1 MGQVINTNMPSLSA
15 QRALHT
21 SQSDVQTALSRL
33 SSGLRING
41 AKDDAAG
48 LAISERFNSQ
58 IKGLNQA
65 VRNAND
71 AISLSQTAESALA
84 GTTDL
89 LQRARELAVQ
99 SANAT
104 NSSTDRTAL
113 QAEVT
118 QLVAEIDRIAATT
131 SFNGLKLLDGNFTN
145 KQFQVGAMAN
155 ETVGV
160 SIANAQASALGSA
173 NKVDFAAFDPEM
185 VGTVGAS
192 PTNSRVT
199 ETLTF
204 KTTPAGKT
212 TTTETVVISAGET
225 ASAIAD
231 RITSSV
237 GALTADAKTSVR
249 IGTLGTND
257 ANEAEAVTLSING
270 VSLGSIE
277 WGANDQAFGNNVG
290 AALST
295 KSALAG
301 LSYTTDSDGI
311 TIVDETGADIKVTMD
326 ALVEGATDNSD
337 EGITLEAFD
346 YDAVLSTGNQGT
358 SKSVTTVGQ
367 GAVISGDIRFTTN
380 EPTDTAFSVASS
392 SVADFTI
399 MDQSSI
405 NNPETGAITASTDK
419 VSTMSVSSISK
430 ANIAIQVI
438 DAAIASISSTRADLG
453 ATQNR
458 FDSIVSGL
466 QVASDNQ
473 SAARS
478 RIVDADF
485 ATETAKLTRGQILQ
499 QAGIAVL
506 AQANAAPQNVL
517 SLLQ

>member
-1 MGQVINTNMPSLSA
+1 MGQVINTNMPSMAA
-15 QRALHT
+15 QRALNA
-21 SQSDVQTALSRL
+21 SQGDVQTALSRL

-118 QLVAEIDRIAATT
+118 QLVAEINRIADTT
-131 SFNGLKLLDGNFTN
+131 SFNGLKLLDGNFSN

-160 SIANAQASALGSA
+160 SIKNARADALGGA
-173 NKVDFAAFDPEM
+173 NKLAFASFDAAA
-185 VGTVGAS
+185 VNGTGGAAHR
-192 PTNSRVT
+192 PA

-204 KTTPAGKT
+204 NVTPSGGNTSATTVS
-212 TTTETVVISAGET
+212 VVAGESSAAT
-225 ASAIAD
+225 AS
-231 RITSSV
+231 RITSTLSGV
-237 GALTADAKTSVR
+237 TATASTAVQIGQGTWDAATDS
-249 IGTLGTND
+249 
-257 ANEAEAVTLSING
+257 VTLSING
-270 VSLGSIE
+270 VSLGDVVV
-277 WGANDQAFGNNVG
+277 GADDTAFGT
-290 AALST
+290 ALLTAVQS

-301 LSYTTDSDGI
+301 LSASTSSDGLLLR
-311 TIVDETGADIKVTMD
+311 DASGADIKVAITTSADD
-326 ALVEGATDNSD
+326 AEGEVTVEAMETD
-337 EGITLEAFD
+337 GTITD
-346 YDAVLSTGNQGT
+346 ST
-358 SKSVTTVGQ
+358 SASVTLDAAAESTIVK
-367 GAVISGDIRFTTN
+367 GDITFTTN
-380 EPTDTAFSVASS
+380 EPTSTVYTVEGDSTLDGSVVEDLAANS
-392 SVADFTI
+392 A
-399 MDQSSI
+399 
-405 NNPETGAITASTDK
+405 ETGSVTASTDK
-419 VSTMSVSSISK
+419 VSTITIDTVTN
-430 ANIAIQVI
+430 ANLAIQVI

-485 ATETAKLTRGQILQ
+485 AQETAKLTRGQILQ

>member
-1 MGQVINTNMPSLSA
+1 MGQVINTNMPSMAA
-15 QRALHT
+15 QRALNA
-21 SQSDVQTALSRL
+21 SQGDVQTALSRL
-33 SSGLRING
+33 SSGLRINS

-104 NSSTDRTAL
+104 NSSTDRSAL

-118 QLVAEIDRIAATT
+118 QLVAEINRIADTT
-131 SFNGLKLLDGNFTN
+131 SFNGLKLLNGNFSN
-145 KQFQVGAMAN
+145 KQFQVGAQAS

-160 SIANAQASALGSA
+160 TIANARADALGGASALTFA
-173 NKVDFAAFDPEM
+173 TFDAATVDNVD
-185 VGTVGAS
+185 GTAH
-192 PTNSRVT
+192 RIA

-204 KTTPAGKT
+204 AITPTGGNTTSTAVSVVAGESSQALASRISSTVSGVTADAT
-212 TTTETVVISAGET
+212 TTTKLDIGIFAGAIDTVELA
-225 ASAIAD
+225 
-231 RITSSV
+231 
-237 GALTADAKTSVR
+237 
-249 IGTLGTND
+249 
-257 ANEAEAVTLSING
+257 ING
-270 VSLGSIE
+270 VSLGNVAV
-277 WGANDQAFGNNVG
+277 GANDTAFGVNV
-290 AALST
+290 AAAVAT

-301 LSYTTDSDGI
+301 LSVTTSAAGIFLEDS
-311 TIVDETGADIKVTMD
+311 TGADMTVKINAQSDADGQINVTAFEKDNTISDSNNLNTVQLD
-326 ALVEGATDNSD
+326 AANE
-337 EGITLEAFD
+337 
-346 YDAVLSTGNQGT
+346 STIV
-358 SKSVTTVGQ
+358 K
-367 GAVISGDIRFTTN
+367 GDITFTTN
-380 EPTDTAFSVASS
+380 EPTTTSFAVQSTATGTGSVLEDAADDTNV
-392 SVADFTI
+392 
-399 MDQSSI
+399 
-405 NNPETGAITASTDK
+405 TGVVTLSTDK
-419 VSTMSVSSISK
+419 ISTISINTVTN
-430 ANIAIQVI
+430 ANTAIQVI
-438 DAAIASISSTRADLG
+438 DAAIATISSTRADLG

-485 ATETAKLTRGQILQ
+485 AQETAKLTRGQILQ

>member
-1 MGQVINTNMPSLSA
+1 MGQVINTNMPSLAA

-104 NSSTDRTAL
+104 NSQTDRTAL

-118 QLVAEIDRIAATT
+118 QLVAEIDRIATTT
-131 SFNGLKLLDGNFTN
+131 SFNGLKLLDGNFSN

-160 SIANAQASALGSA
+160 TIANAKSSALGGAASVEFA
-173 NKVDFAAFDPEM
+173 NFEAAIATA
-185 VGTVGAS
+185 VGS
-192 PTNSRVT
+192 PAANDRVA

-204 KTTPAGKT
+204 SITPSGGNSVE
-212 TTTETVVISAGET
+212 TEVSVLAGE
-225 ASAIAD
+225 ASSAIAS
-231 RITSSV
+231 RITSTV
-237 GALTADAKTSVR
+237 DGLTATAKT
-249 IGTLGTND
+249 G
-257 ANEAEAVTLSING
+257 AQLSRSG
-270 VSLGSIE
+270 ATSI
-277 WGANDQAFGNNVG
+277 GANDTFTIEINGTSIGAIKAGADDAAFAANVS
-290 AALST
+290 AAIAT

-301 LSYTTDSDGI
+301 LTVTTSANGAQIID
-311 TIVDETGADIKVTMD
+311 TTGADINVKLTALSDGANTDNKLHVD
-326 ALVEGATDNSD
+326 ALQSDGETVSDDAEVDDTNLTAAGQNTVVSGAID
-337 EGITLEAFD
+337 
-346 YDAVLSTGNQGT
+346 
-358 SKSVTTVGQ
+358 
-367 GAVISGDIRFTTN
+367 FTTN
-380 EPTDTAFSVASS
+380 LASTTTFTVKSSNTLTGSVLNDSS
-392 SVADFTI
+392 NGSA
-399 MDQSSI
+399 
-405 NNPETGAITASTDK
+405 ETGTYTASTDK
-419 VSTMSVSSISK
+419 VSTMKIDTV
-430 ANIAIQVI
+430 ANANTAIQVI
-438 DAAIASISSTRADLG
+438 DAAIATISSTRADLG

-485 ATETAKLTRGQILQ
+485 AQETAKLTRGQILQ

>member
-1 MGQVINTNMPSLSA
+1 MGQVINTNMPSLAA
-15 QRALHT
+15 QRALNS
-21 SQSDVQTALSRL
+21 SQGDVQTALSRL
-33 SSGLRING
+33 SSGLRINS

-104 NSSTDRTAL
+104 NSSTDRAAL

-118 QLVAEIDRIAATT
+118 QLVAEIDRIATTT
-131 SFNGLKLLDGNFTN
+131 SFNGLKLLDGNFSN
-145 KQFQVGAMAN
+145 KAFQVGAMAN

-160 SIANAQASALGSA
+160 TIANAKSDALGGAAKVTFA
-173 NKVDFAAFDPEM
+173 NFDAAIA
-185 VGTVGAS
+185 TVAAS
-192 PTNSRVT
+192 PAANDRIS

-204 KTTPAGKT
+204 SLTPSGGN
-212 TTTETVVISAGET
+212 TVSTAVSVLAGE
-225 ASAIAD
+225 ASSAIAS
-231 RITSSV
+231 RITSQV
-237 GALTADAKTSVR
+237 EGLTATAKTGAQIAHAGDTGVAASDTFT
-249 IGTLGTND
+249 I
-257 ANEAEAVTLSING
+257 EING
-270 VSLGSIE
+270 TSIGAIAAGDDNAE
-277 WGANDQAFGNNVG
+277 FGANISAQIA
-290 AALST
+290 T

-301 LSYTTDSDGI
+301 LSVATSANGAQITDS
-311 TIVDETGADIKVTMD
+311 TGADINIKMTALAD
-326 ALVEGATDNSD
+326 ASDADNELKITALKSD
-337 EGITLEAFD
+337 
-346 YDAVLSTGNQGT
+346 GT
-358 SKSVTTVGQ
+358 S
-367 GAVISGDIRFTTN
+367 ASGDSELSVATLASGGQNTVVSGAIDFTTN
-380 EPTDTAFSVASS
+380 EPSTTTFAVKTSDHATGSVLNDGGLNDNAGTY
-392 SVADFTI
+392 A
-399 MDQSSI
+399 
-405 NNPETGAITASTDK
+405 ASTAK
-419 VSTMSVSSISK
+419 VSTMKIDTV
-430 ANIAIQVI
+430 ANANSAIQVI
-438 DAAIASISSTRADLG
+438 DAAIATISSTRADLG

-485 ATETAKLTRGQILQ
+485 AKETATLTRGQILQ

>member
-1 MGQVINTNMPSLSA
+1 MGQVINTNMPSLAA

-104 NSSTDRTAL
+104 NSQTDRTAL

-118 QLVAEIDRIAATT
+118 QLVAEIDRIATTT
-131 SFNGLKLLDGNFTN
+131 SFNGLKLLDGNFSN

-160 SIANAQASALGSA
+160 TIANAKSDALGGAASVTFA
-173 NKVDFAAFDPEM
+173 NFEAA
-185 VGTVGAS
+185 VATAAAS
-192 PTNSRVT
+192 PAANDRIN

-204 KTTPAGKT
+204 SITPSGGNTVATT
-212 TTTETVVISAGET
+212 VSVLAGEDS
-225 ASAIAD
+225 SAIAS
-231 RITSSV
+231 RISSTV
-237 GALTADAKTSVR
+237 DGLTATAKTGVQLSR
-249 IGTLGTND
+249 ANTTNATND
-257 ANEAEAVTLSING
+257 TFTIEING
-270 VSLGSIE
+270 TSLGAIAAGGSN
-277 WGANDQAFGNNVG
+277 AAFGASV
-290 AALST
+290 ST
-295 KSALAG
+295 AIAGKSALAG
-301 LSYTTDSDGI
+301 LSVTTSANGVQIIDS
-311 TIVDETGADIKVTMD
+311 TGADINVKLSALNDAADNNNTLHVD
-326 ALVEGATDNSD
+326 ALQSD
-337 EGITLEAFD
+337 G
-346 YDAVLSTGNQGT
+346 
-358 SKSVTTVGQ
+358 TTV
-367 GAVISGDIRFTTN
+367 SGDAEIDDTDLSSAGQNTVVSGAIDFTTN
-380 EPTDTAFSVASS
+380 LASTTTFAVKTSDHATGSVLNDAAGLTDQAGTYA
-392 SVADFTI
+392 
-399 MDQSSI
+399 
-405 NNPETGAITASTDK
+405 ASTDK
-419 VSTMSVSSISK
+419 VSTMKIDTV
-430 ANIAIQVI
+430 ANANTAIQVI
-438 DAAIASISSTRADLG
+438 DAAIATISSTRADLG

-485 ATETAKLTRGQILQ
+485 AQETAKLTRGQILQ

>member
-1 MGQVINTNMPSLSA
+1 MGQVINTNMPSLAA
-15 QRALHT
+15 QRALNS
-21 SQSDVQTALSRL
+21 SQGDVQTALSRL
-33 SSGLRING
+33 SSGLRINS

-104 NSSTDRTAL
+104 NSSTDRSAL

-118 QLVAEIDRIAATT
+118 QLVAEINRIADTT
-131 SFNGLKLLDGNFTN
+131 SFNGLKLLDGNFSN
-145 KQFQVGAMAN
+145 KQFQVGAMAS

-160 SIANAQASALGSA
+160 TISNARADALGGASAVTFATFDAATVDNEDGSA
-173 NKVDFAAFDPEM
+173 HRIA
-185 VGTVGAS
+185 
-192 PTNSRVT
+192 

-204 KTTPAGKT
+204 AITPTGGNTATTAVS
-212 TTTETVVISAGET
+212 VVAGE
-225 ASAIAD
+225 SSQAIAS
-231 RITSSV
+231 RISSSV
-237 GALTADAKTSVR
+237 SGLTADATTTTRLDRGIWAAAIDTVE
-249 IGTLGTND
+249 L
-257 ANEAEAVTLSING
+257 AING
-270 VSLGSIE
+270 VSLGNVAV
-277 WGANDQAFGNNVG
+277 GDDDTDFGVNV
-290 AALST
+290 AAAVAT
-295 KSALAG
+295 KSALSG
-301 LSYTTDSDGI
+301 LSVTTSAAGI
-311 TIVDETGADIKVTMD
+311 FLEDTTGADMTIKINAQSDADGQVIVTAFEKDDSISDSDNLNTVTLD
-326 ALVEGATDNSD
+326 AANE
-337 EGITLEAFD
+337 
-346 YDAVLSTGNQGT
+346 STIV
-358 SKSVTTVGQ
+358 K
-367 GAVISGDIRFTTN
+367 GDITFTTN
-380 EPTDTAFSVASS
+380 EPTTTTFAV
-392 SVADFTI
+392 
-399 MDQSSI
+399 QSSA
-405 NNPETGAITASTDK
+405 TGTGSVLEDAADDTDVSGTVTVSTDK
-419 VSTMSVSSISK
+419 ISTISIDTVTN
-430 ANIAIQVI
+430 ANTAIQVI
-438 DAAIASISSTRADLG
+438 DAAIATISSTRADLG

-485 ATETAKLTRGQILQ
+485 AQETAKLTRGQILQ

>member
-1 MGQVINTNMPSLSA
+1 MGQVINTNMPSLAA
-15 QRALHT
+15 QRALNS
-21 SQSDVQTALSRL
+21 SQGDVQTALSRL

-48 LAISERFNSQ
+48 LAISERFSSQ

-104 NSSTDRTAL
+104 NSSTDRAAL

-118 QLVAEIDRIAATT
+118 QLVSEIDRIATTT
-131 SFNGLKLLDGNFTN
+131 SFNGLKLLDGNFSA

-160 SIANAQASALGSA
+160 TIANAKSDALG
-173 NKVDFAAFDPEM
+173 
-185 VGTVGAS
+185 GAS
-192 PTNSRVT
+192 SVAFADFNAAIASVAGATSASDRIA

-204 KTTPAGKT
+204 AITPQGGN
-212 TTTETVVISAGET
+212 TVTSTVNVLAGESSQAT
-225 ASAIAD
+225 AS
-231 RITSSV
+231 RISSTV
-237 GALTADAKTSVR
+237 DGLTATAKTGVQLSA
-249 IGTLGTND
+249 
-257 ANEAEAVTLSING
+257 ANA
-270 VSLGSIE
+270 
-277 WGANDQAFGNNVG
+277 GANDTFTISINDVSIGAITYGADDAAFGANVS
-290 AALST
+290 AAIAT
-295 KSALAG
+295 KTALAG
-301 LSYTTDSDGI
+301 FAVTTSANGVQ
-311 TIVDETGADIKVTMD
+311 IVDSTGADIKVELTALTDAAGTNNDLHVD
-326 ALVEGATDNSD
+326 ALTADGTTVSSTPALNDD
-337 EGITLEAFD
+337 DL
-346 YDAVLSTGNQGT
+346 DAVGEEMTIT
-358 SKSVTTVGQ
+358 
-367 GAVISGDIRFTTN
+367 GDITFTTN
-380 EPTDTAFSVASS
+380 EPSTTTFTVASS
-392 SVADFTI
+392 NTAVGSVLDN
-399 MDQSSI
+399 SSDG
-405 NNPETGAITASTDK
+405 NAETGTVTASSDK
-419 VSTMSVSSISK
+419 VSTMKIDTV
-430 ANIAIQVI
+430 ANANTAIQVI
-438 DAAIASISSTRADLG
+438 DAAIATISSTRADLG

-485 ATETAKLTRGQILQ
+485 AKETATLTRGQILQ